1 MLDWLK
7 AVGMCL
13 IVYGHVAA
21 GTTIVLTPPVY
32 LKQFG
37 VTMFLFATAYTL
49 ARETRS
55 SGLVLFNRLFRMY
68 LFAAGF
74 AVVMSVATAMN
85 GDGLALSN
93 YFPLLGGANVLFD
106 NFPAN
111 PTTWY
116 VGTYLHFLV
125 LWALILRRVN
135 VRPWMVV
142 AAVLV
147 EIPVRMMLITVGG
160 GYVAYMALTNW
171 ITVFLFGL
179 MMGGSGSKTLP
190 PRGAWKFVVALLAG
204 LFVSGVAW
212 QQLVRPTP
220 TFPFMTIEGAGLAGL
235 LLVSSAVSFIYFGVT
250 WMAFQ
255 AARRAPAPVPVR
267 FISRNSL
274 VIFVFHMPLVFALQP
289 WLVTQGLGYWP
300 RVIITLLVMVPGLAL
315 LSEFLNAVL
324 QPDVLRDRIW
334 AFFTTERVSVS
345 RSRRN
350 FSVPVIAALIVGGTA
365 AVAEAAPEQEQ
376 QASPAIFGQTPD
388 TNRPITL
395 INASVFSGTGES
407 LVGDDGVNPSAVTQS
422 TYMGLQTTGTFSR
435 RNPNRMFSASAAT
448 AVRYFPSTSELITID
463 RSARVGLVTRIGT
476 RGSFSA
482 SQSVQYSPYHQFGQP
497 GSDPTEFEGQSPL
510 SNADGA
516 LSVGRTSYDLGTAVG
531 FERSF
536 RRASLS
542 LGYTSRLNL
551 YSDPAENMSTHRAAV
566 GFKLNLWRYAA
577 LVIGTASR
585 FGQTG
590 AEAPS
595 TRTQDIDFGI
605 DYNRALSFSRKTT
618 VTFTTGTTV
627 VSRSG
632 TSADPLDIG
641 RQFRMLANVGVSRAI
656 GRYWEARVSYDRNL
670 QFVDA
675 FPDPFFTD
683 GVITRLSGPISRRVN
698 LLVQADYTAGKSVD
712 AEAVELDKT
721 FRGGRAQARVNVAVS
736 RFWQLYAEYY
746 YSENHLS
753 VAALQALPDGL
764 VPRKY
769 ARGLRVGLNLWAP
782 KVHK

>member
-1 MLDWLK
+1 
-7 AVGMCL
+7 MCL

-21 GTTIVLTPPVY
+21 GTTVVLTPPVY

-55 SGLVLFNRLFRMY
+55 SAEVLFNRLFRMY

-74 AVVMSVATAMN
+74 ALVMTVATAAAGEGM
-85 GDGLALSN
+85 ALSN
-93 YFPLLGGANVLFD
+93 YLPLLGGANVAFD

-116 VGTYLHFLV
+116 VGTYLHFLL

-142 AAVLV
+142 LACLV
-147 EIPVRMMLITVGG
+147 EIPVRMLLITVGG
-160 GYVAYMALTNW
+160 GYIAYMALTNW

-179 MMGGSGSKTLP
+179 LMGGSGSKTLRP
-190 PRGAWKFVVALLAG
+190 GGAWKFVLPLLGGLYVSAL
-204 LFVSGVAW
+204 AW
-212 QQLVRPTP
+212 QVVAPTP
-220 TFPFMTIEGAGLAGL
+220 TFPFMTLEGAGLAGL
-235 LLVSSAVSFIYFGVT
+235 VLVSSAVSVLYFGVT
-250 WMAFQ
+250 WMAFE
-255 AARRAPAPVPVR
+255 AARRSPAPMFVR

-274 VIFVFHMPLVFALQP
+274 IIFVFHMPLVFALHP
-289 WLVTQGLGYWP
+289 LLVSLGLGYWP
-300 RVIITLLVMVPGLAL
+300 RVFITLLIMLPGLAL
-315 LSEFLNAVL
+315 VSEFLNAVL

-334 AFFTTERVSVS
+334 GFFTSPSVAVP

-350 FSVPVIAALIVGGTA
+350 LTVPVIAALIVGGTA
-365 AVAEAAPEQEQ
+365 GTAESAADQEQ
-376 QASPAIFGQTPD
+376 QTSAAIFGQTPE

-395 INASVFSGTGES
+395 INASVFSGDGES
-407 LVGDDGVNPSAVTQS
+407 LTGDDGINPSAVTQ
-422 TYMGLQTTGTFSR
+422 TYYLGMQTTATYSR

-448 AVRYFPSTSELITID
+448 AVRFFPSTSEFLTID
-463 RSARVGLVTRIGT
+463 RSARVGLVQRIGA
-476 RGSFSA
+476 RSSLSA
-482 SQSVQYSPYHQFGQP
+482 SQSVQYSPFHQLDPQAGFGA
-497 GSDPTEFEGQSPL
+497 GFEGESPL
-510 SNADGA
+510 ANADEA
-516 LSVGRTSYDLGTAVG
+516 LAVGRSSYDVGTAVG
-531 FERSF
+531 LERTF

-542 LGYTSRLNL
+542 LGYTSRLNMS
-551 YSDPAENMSTHRAAV
+551 SDPADRMTTHRAAV
-566 GFKLNLWRYAA
+566 GFKFNLWRYAS

-585 FGQTG
+585 FGNLGPT
-590 AEAPS
+590 APS
-595 TRTQDIDFGI
+595 TRTQDIDLGI

-618 VTFTTGTTV
+618 VTFKTGSTI

-632 TSADPLDIG
+632 TSADPLELG
-641 RQFRMLANVGVSRAI
+641 RQFRFLANVGASQAI

-670 QFVDA
+670 QFLDV

-683 GVITRLSGPISRRVN
+683 GVIGRVSGPLSRRVN
-698 LLVQADYTAGKSVD
+698 LLVQADYTIGKSID
-712 AEAVELDKT
+712 AEAVALDKT
-721 FRGGRAQARVNVAVS
+721 FRGGRAQARFNVAVS
-736 RFWQLYAEYY
+736 RFWQFYAEYY

-753 VAALQALPDGL
+753 VGALQAFPDGL

-782 KVHK
+782 KVH